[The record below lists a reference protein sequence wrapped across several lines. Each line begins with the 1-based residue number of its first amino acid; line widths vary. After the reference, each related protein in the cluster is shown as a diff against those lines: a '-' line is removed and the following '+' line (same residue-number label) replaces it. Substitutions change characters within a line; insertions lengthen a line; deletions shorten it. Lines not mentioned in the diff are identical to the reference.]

1 MQVGSKKWMENFQE
15 VVNAD
20 QELNVIGK
28 YCVADLLLQIGSKE
42 YIVQI
47 KQGKLTNF
55 FEKGAL
61 DGWSFAIRGSL
72 EAWEKFTQ
80 PTPPP
85 MFHELFAAVFQGNL
99 QLEGNLKE
107 LYANLR
113 YMIRFLDVTRE
124 VKNLLVK
131 GV

>member
-1 MQVGSKKWMENFQE
+1 MQVGSKEWMENFQE
-15 VVNAD
+15 AVNTD

-28 YCVADLLLQIGSKE
+28 YCVADLLLQIGAKE

-55 FEKGAL
+55 FEKEAL

-72 EAWEKFTQ
+72 EAWGKFTQ
-80 PTPPP
+80 PIPPP

-124 VKNLLVK
+124 VKNKLVK

>member
-1 MQVGSKKWMENFQE
+1 MQVGSKEWMENFQE
-15 VVNAD
+15 AVNTD

-28 YCVADLLLQIGSKE
+28 YCVADLLLQIGAKE

-55 FEKGAL
+55 FEKEAL

-80 PTPPP
+80 PIPPP

-124 VKNLLVK
+124 VKNKLVK

>member
-1 MQVGSKKWMENFQE
+1 MQVGSKEWMENFQE
-15 VVNAD
+15 AVNTD

-28 YCVADLLLQIGSKE
+28 YCVTDLLLQIGAKE

-55 FEKGAL
+55 FEKEAL

-80 PTPPP
+80 PIPPP

-124 VKNLLVK
+124 VKNKLVK

>member
-1 MQVGSKKWMENFQE
+1 MQVGSKEWMGNFQE
-15 VVNAD
+15 AVNTD

-28 YCVADLLLQIGSKE
+28 YCVTDLLLQIGAKE

-55 FEKGAL
+55 FEKEAL
-61 DGWSFAIRGSL
+61 DGWSFAIRGTL

-80 PTPPP
+80 PIPPP

-113 YMIRFLDVTRE
+113 YMIRFLNVTRE
-124 VKNLLVK
+124 VKNTLVK

>member
-1 MQVGSKKWMENFQE
+1 MQVGSKEWMENFQE
-15 VVNAD
+15 AVNTD

-28 YCVADLLLQIGSKE
+28 YCVTDFLWQIGSKE

-47 KQGKLTNF
+47 KQGKMTNF
-55 FEKGAL
+55 FEKGSL

-72 EAWEKFTQ
+72 EAWKKFTQ

-99 QLEGNLKE
+99 QVEGNIEE
-107 LYANLR
+107 LMANLR
-113 YMIRFLDVTRE
+113 YMTRFLDVTRE
-124 VKNLLVK
+124 VKNTLVK